1 MRSILNREFKYIP
14 ASTHD
19 ASSLAFRRRQQQR
32 LRDAQAQAA
41 EAQAKVAPIK
51 RRQAGKI
58 DIDALVAIE
67 CIGLA
72 AIVFAAMA
80 FGYI

>member
-1 MRSILNREFKYIP
+1 MKRGLMDPLFRYVP
-14 ASTHD
+14 AASHD
-19 ASSLAFRRRQQQR
+19 ASALPFRRRQQQR

-41 EAQAKVAPIK
+41 EAQAKVAPLRK
-51 RRQAGKI
+51 QAGKI
-58 DIDALVAIE
+58 DIDALVALE

-80 FGYI
+80 MGFI